1 MAQPATTWWLE
12 RTRSEML
19 LGHSKCVQPNREV
32 NALCRVFLQ
41 VILAEATPLVAKL
54 AFSG

>member
-1 MAQPATTWWLE
+1 MAQPATTWWLGIAKMAALE
-12 RTRSEML
+12 
-19 LGHSKCVQPNREV
+19 HSKCVQPNREV
-32 NALCRVFLQ
+32 NALFAGWLQ